1 MSHKYNR
8 LEDYIAKL
16 PASQYVTI
24 IFTSDTKMETLADG
38 YAYNL
43 RKRQWSTNAKN
54 LEVFATELDDRTLI
68 VYTRIY
74 KEKK

>member
-8 LEDYIAKL
+8 LEDYIATL
-16 PASQYVTI
+16 PASQHITVV
-24 IFTSDTKMETLADG
+24 FTSDTKMETLADG

-54 LEVFATELDDRTLI
+54 LEVFATELDGNTLV

-74 KEKK
+74 KEEK